1 MSIELIEMLAGFAM
15 GVSSAAM
22 VVRYRASEFSLPRSF
37 FARAAGQE
45 VLIFFY
51 TPFRIAS

>member
-45 VLIFFY
+45 DK
-51 TPFRIAS
+51 